1 MNNDARVKLILEL
14 EHLLRHKPAMGALF
28 MTVRETP
35 YMLVVT
41 QKDGMVSLG
50 YPHMGWLDVVR
61 AHRFASFCQARGFR
75 VRKEL
80 WWKTRMSCALIG
92 AGATDAAQTIAECFS
107 SVYRVSGPFGVN
119 LQGFGWQPSDNGGTF
134 SLRPDGGR

>member
-14 EHLLRHKPAMGALF
+14 EHLLRHKPAMGTLF

-50 YPHMGWLDVVR
+50 YPHMGC
-61 AHRFASFCQARGFR
+61 S
-75 VRKEL
+75 
-80 WWKTRMSCALIG
+80 T
-92 AGATDAAQTIAECFS
+92 S
-107 SVYRVSGPFGVN
+107 SGRIDSPHSAKRE
-119 LQGFGWQPSDNGGTF
+119 GFGYERNCGGKHE
-134 SLRPDGGR
+134 